1 MALRTM
7 NAFTT
12 PVVFAVCLLCI
23 DASAF
28 AAIALAHVEI
38 KLERMSGGGCSHCGG
53 FSRSYDVVIRGDG
66 TIEYRDGG
74 ESDRVSVRTVSTD
87 DVIALAN
94 EFIAAGFLEAR
105 DSYRGT
111 FGLVRQGNGVQLKNS
126 GPKSEAPEIRLVLRI
141 GDRVKRVSLVE
152 DYPEALGKLPELV
165 DRIGGPN
172 VWAGR

>member
-1 MALRTM
+1 MAHRTTGWIRSGI
-7 NAFTT
+7 F
-12 PVVFAVCLLCI
+12 FAVCLLCV

-28 AAIALAHVEI
+28 AEIALAQVEI
-38 KLERMSGGGCSHCGG
+38 RLERMSGGGCSHCGG
-53 FSRSYDVVIRGDG
+53 FSRIYDVVVRGDG
-66 TIEYRDGG
+66 TVEYRDVA
-74 ESDRVSVRTVSTD
+74 EPDRVNLRNVSTD

-105 DSYRGT
+105 ESYRGKLA
-111 FGLVRQGNGVQLKNS
+111 LVRQGSGVNLKVF
-126 GPKSEAPEIRLVLRI
+126 GADREASETRLTLRI

-152 DYPEALGKLPELV
+152 DYPEALGRLPELV

>member
-1 MALRTM
+1 MADRTR

-12 PVVFAVCLLCI
+12 AVVFAVCLLCI

-28 AAIALAHVEI
+28 AEIALAQVEI

-66 TIEYRDGG
+66 TVEYRDGG
-74 ESDRVSVRTVSTD
+74 EPDYVSVRNVSTD

-105 DSYRGT
+105 DSYRGK
-111 FGLVRQGNGVQLKNS
+111 FGLVRQGNGVLLKNF
-126 GPKSEAPEIRLVLRI
+126 GPKSEAPEIRLMVRI
-141 GDRVKRVSLVE
+141 GERVKRVSLVD
-152 DYPEALGKLPELV
+152 DYPEALGRLPELV